1 MRRRE
6 FIAGLG
12 SAVAWPLRARAQ
24 HRVMPALGYLS
35 ANSRDRPDTRMHL
48 AAFHK
53 GLDENGYVE
62 GQNLAIDYRWA
73 ENQPDRLPGFAA
85 DLARRQVDVIA
96 AVDGSAAALAAK
108 AATAIIPVVFQIG
121 FDPVQIGLVAS
132 LNRPGGNVTGMT
144 NINPEITPKRLQL
157 LGELVP
163 PPTATAWLFGQPLS
177 AQDVEMREREA
188 QAAARRLR
196 RKVLF
201 VNATNEAEVDRA
213 FVVLVQEG
221 VGALM
226 VDANPFLNSRTEQI
240 VTIAAR
246 NRIATSFE
254 FADSVA
260 AGGLMS
266 YGSSALDNFRQV
278 GVYVGKILKG
288 AKPADLPVLQ
298 PTKFELVIN
307 LKTAKALGL
316 TVPEALL
323 ATADEVIK

>member
-6 FIAGLG
+6 FIAGVAAA
-12 SAVAWPLRARAQ
+12 AVGPLAGRAQ
-24 HRVMPALGYLS
+24 QRSMPVIGYLS
-35 ANSRDRPDTRMHL
+35 ANSRDRRDTQMHL
-48 AAFHK
+48 AAFRD
-53 GLDENGYVE
+53 GLANNGYVE

-73 ENQPDRLPGFAA
+73 ESQPNRLPAFAA

-108 AATAIIPVVFQIG
+108 AATATIPVVFQIG

-163 PPTATAWLFGQPLS
+163 PSTVVGWLFGQPLS
-177 AQDVEMREREA
+177 AQDAEIRDREA
-188 QAAARRLR
+188 QAAGQRLGRR
-196 RKVLF
+196 VVF
-201 VNATNEAEVDRA
+201 VNATNEAEVEGA
-213 FVVLVQEG
+213 FAVLAQEG

-226 VDANPFLNSRTEQI
+226 VDANPFLNSRTQQI
-240 VTIAAR
+240 VAIAAR
-246 NRIATSFE
+246 NRIATTFE
-254 FADSVA
+254 FADSVV

-266 YGSSALDNFRQV
+266 YGSSATDNFRQV
-278 GVYVGKILKG
+278 GVYVGRILKG

-307 LKTAKALGL
+307 LKTAKALGV
-316 TVPEALL
+316 TIPETLL
-323 ATADEVIK
+323 ATANEVIQ

>member
-12 SAVAWPLRARAQ
+12 IAGAWPGAARAQ
-24 HRVMPALGYLS
+24 QRAVPVVGYLS
-35 ANSRDRPDTRMHL
+35 ANSHDRPDTRMHL

-53 GLDENGYVE
+53 GLDDNGYVA

-108 AATAIIPVVFQIG
+108 AATATIPVAFQIG
-121 FDPVQIGLVAS
+121 FDPVQIGLVAG

-163 PPTATAWLFGQPLS
+163 PPTAAAWLFGQPLS
-177 AQDVEMREREA
+177 AQHVEMREREA
-188 QAAARRLR
+188 NSAARRLG
-196 RKVLF
+196 RKVVF

-213 FVVLVQEG
+213 FAVLAQEG

-226 VDANPFLNSRTEQI
+226 VDADPFLNSRTEQI
-240 VTIAAR
+240 VAIAAR
-246 NRIATSFE
+246 NLIATSFE
-254 FADSVA
+254 FAESVVV
-260 AGGLMS
+260 GGLMS
-266 YGSSALDNFRQV
+266 YGSSIMDNFHQV

-316 TVPEALL
+316 TIPETLL
-323 ATADEVIK
+323 ATADEVIQ